1 MPISSSLTS
10 SFNMLSNLFKY
21 LPKPNF
27 SLYWPLYFQEE
38 IIGWIHQDNIDIIA
52 NYPELFQLN
61 HATSTVTFTSQ
72 FICATFDERNTFL
85 ANFSEDLRL
94 AGIITNWR
102 DEAYG
107 VYRRKERLQNALFT
121 IERGVA
127 PFLGFRVFG
136 VHINGY
142 VEAEKSD
149 QISHIWVAQRSKL
162 KRIEPHKLDNIAA
175 GGLSYGEI
183 PLVTAKR
190 EAMEEANIPETA
202 TEALSFV
209 TPFNYLTEHNK
220 SIRDESIFI
229 FDLPIPPSFEPQI
242 NDGEV
247 EAFHALTSE
256 EVMAALLDGEK
267 FKPNSGL
274 VTLHFLLRHQLTQL
288 SSTEQQYLS
297 KQLNLSPSSL
307 L

>member
-1 MPISSSLTS
+1 
-10 SFNMLSNLFKY
+10 MLSNLFKY

-27 SLYWPLYFQEE
+27 SNYWPLYFQTE
-38 IIGWIHQDNIDIIA
+38 IIGWVHRDNIATIA
-52 NYPELFQLN
+52 HFPELFLLN
-61 HATSTVTFTSQ
+61 RTDSALAFTPQ
-72 FICATFDERNTFL
+72 FIAASFEERSYSL
-85 ANFSEDLRL
+85 AQFSEALRL

-107 VYRRKERLQNALFT
+107 IYRRNEILKNALFT

-142 VEAEKSD
+142 VPVEHHS
-149 QISHIWVAQRSKL
+149 QTSISHLWLAQRSKL
-162 KRIEPHKLDNIAA
+162 KLIEPHKLDNIAA

-183 PLVTAKR
+183 PSETAKR
-190 EAMEEANIPETA
+190 EAMEEANIPQET
-202 TEALSFV
+202 TQSLTFI
-209 TPFNYLTEHNK
+209 TPFNYLTEYHK

-229 FDLPIPPSFEPQI
+229 FDLPIPSSFKPQI

-247 EAFHALTSE
+247 EAFHALTPDI
-256 EVMAALLDGEK
+256 VMEALLDGEK

-274 VTLHFLLRHQLTQL
+274 VTLHFLLRKGLTQL
-288 SSTEQQYLS
+288 TLTEQQYLAERLAPNS
-297 KQLNLSPSSL
+297 I
-307 L
+307 